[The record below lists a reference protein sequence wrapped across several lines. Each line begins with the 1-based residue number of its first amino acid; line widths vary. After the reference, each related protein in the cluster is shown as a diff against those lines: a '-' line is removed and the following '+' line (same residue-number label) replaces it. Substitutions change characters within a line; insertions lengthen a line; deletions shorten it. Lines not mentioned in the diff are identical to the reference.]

1 MVPCEISIELSNVSS
16 GTVLMLLVNLRF
28 CNTQRVQSIAAN
40 STENAIESANTTE
53 INKSI
58 SFFHGRPTISSAK
71 SNTLSLKYI
80 LKNITEWIIVSGV
93 TSQKLRINLYASLLN
108 FLHLVKGNSKDVEIK
123 ENTDE

>member
-1 MVPCEISIELSNVSS
+1 
-16 GTVLMLLVNLRF
+16 MLLVNLRF
-28 CNTQRVQSIAAN
+28 CNTQKALSIN
-40 STENAIESANTTE
+40 NQDDGSNENVTSND

-108 FLHLVKGNSKDVEIK
+108 FLHLVKGNAKDLDSK
-123 ENTDE
+123 ENTDEL